1 MVGVWW
7 DTPSVTGTVG
17 TGATTLPNNTIIIL
31 SGRAGV
37 YVQGRQESSSIIWS
51 AWWWSTGTLMRSN
64 SIVIFSMI
72 ISFNIVVIVYAVE
85 RCVLSRTVDIFTVGA
100 GVTR

>member
-31 SGRAGV
+31 SGRAGCMFKV
-37 YVQGRQESSSIIWS
+37 GKS
-51 AWWWSTGTLMRSN
+51 LL
-64 SIVIFSMI
+64 
-72 ISFNIVVIVYAVE
+72 
-85 RCVLSRTVDIFTVGA
+85 LSYGPRG
-100 GVTR
+100 GGPREL

>member
-1 MVGVWW
+1 M
-7 DTPSVTGTVG
+7 
-17 TGATTLPNNTIIIL
+17 
-31 SGRAGV
+31 
-37 YVQGRQESSSIIWS
+37 
-51 AWWWSTGTLMRSN
+51 
-64 SIVIFSMI
+64 IFSMI